1 LPDPAPRLSE
11 VLDAISGYA
20 HRIEALSPGKGTTLI
35 RAAAALLGTAG
46 LLILGIALAGGDFT
60 DALDDLVTLLLAVAV
75 VAALAG
81 WARERRSGAA
91 RAALD
96 EQRRGRMDE
105 RARALEEAARASGDR
120 GERLER
126 QLQEQREALR
136 HEQRLRLRI
145 ERARQAER
153 EWTRELREQVLRSY
167 RSSGGTSDVHELVLE
182 VATRL
187 SQAECGLLLS
197 KRDADGDGRLDLVCH
212 TGFRNDPADSSVA
225 QRFAERVLE
234 RDEIVR
240 EDAPGDGVSAADKE
254 IESLVAIPVY
264 MNDGFEGVVVCANRP
279 GGFEEL
285 DDDVLL
291 ALGDHAGAVLE
302 NHRLQGRVRSSYL
315 AVVGILADA
324 VENTGPFVDSHAI
337 AISQYV
343 DRVTRHLGFDPARRE
358 QLLFTGL
365 LRDVGK
371 LGISERVLLKPGR
384 LTPQERNVI
393 ELHPEIG
400 ARIVERVPG
409 LAGLAPGIR
418 HHHERWDGQGYPDG
432 LRGEEIPVEA
442 RVVALVDCF
451 SALISTRPYRQR
463 LTAQEACVEIGRCAG
478 SQFDP
483 EIAALFVEEVRHQPP
498 EPPYPEALP
507 AILPA
512 LASAEEALATG
523 RLGAASAAA
532 SDNVTLLHS
541 HRYLQ
546 EVAAREAERAARTR
560 QPFAVA
566 MIELSELSTINRR
579 ESYAAGDMALQAA
592 ARSLERTMAGEPA
605 TIGRYSGRR
614 LAVVLPGN
622 GNAGPAERRVQ
633 MVEQLE
639 RLERSGP
646 RMRVGVA
653 QWQPGDHGEDVFA
666 RARLV
671 LEATPEAT

>member
-1 LPDPAPRLSE
+1 M
-11 VLDAISGYA
+11 
-20 HRIEALSPGKGTTLI
+20 EALSPGRARTLA
-35 RAAAALLGTAG
+35 RLAAALLGAAG
-46 LLILGIALAGGDFT
+46 LLMLGIALGGGDLT
-60 DALDDLVTLLLAVAV
+60 DALDDLVTILLAVAV

-81 WARERRSGAA
+81 WAHERRSGAT

-105 RARALEEAARASGDR
+105 RVRALEEAARASDDQ
-120 GERLER
+120 GELLKR
-126 QLQEQREALR
+126 QLREQREALR
-136 HEQRLRLRI
+136 HEQRLRLRV

-153 EWTRELREQVLRSY
+153 EWARELREQVLRSY
-167 RSSGGTSDVHELVLE
+167 RSGGGTGDVHELVLE

-187 SQAECGLLLS
+187 SQAKCGLLLS

-212 TGFRNDPADSSVA
+212 SGFRNDPADSSVA

-240 EDAPGDGVSAADKE
+240 EDAPGDGVSAADRE
-254 IESLVAIPVY
+254 IDSLVAIPVY

-324 VENTGPFVDSHAI
+324 VEGTDPFVDSHSI
-337 AISQYV
+337 AVSHYV
-343 DRVTRHLGFDPARRE
+343 ERVARRLDFDPARRE
-358 QLLFTGL
+358 QLLFAGL

-384 LTPQERNVI
+384 LTPDERKVI

-432 LRGEEIPVEA
+432 LRGDEIPVEA

-451 SALISTRPYRQR
+451 SALISKRPYRQQ
-463 LTAQEACVEIGRCAG
+463 LTPTAACMEIERCAG

-483 EIAALFVEEVRHQPP
+483 EIAALFVEEVRHRPP
-498 EPPYPEALP
+498 EPSYTEPLP
-507 AILPA
+507 AGLPA
-512 LASAEEALATG
+512 LAPADEALGTA

-566 MIELSELSTINRR
+566 MVELSELSEINRR
-579 ESYAAGDMALQAA
+579 EGYAAGDVALQTA
-592 ARSLERTMAGEPA
+592 ARALERTLAGEPA
-605 TIGRYSGRR
+605 TVGRYSGRR
-614 LAVVLPGN
+614 LAVVLPGS
-622 GNAGPAERRVQ
+622 GHSDASRQGSRL
-633 MVEQLE
+633 VEE
-639 RLERSGP
+639 LERSGA
-646 RMRVGVA
+646 RVRVGLAV
-653 QWQPGDHGEDVFA
+653 WQHGEHGEDVLA
-666 RARLV
+666 RARLD
-671 LEATPEAT
+671 LEAAPAAT

>member
-1 LPDPAPRLSE
+1 M
-11 VLDAISGYA
+11 
-20 HRIEALSPGKGTTLI
+20 LI
-35 RAAAALLGTAG
+35 RVAAALLGTAG

-60 DALDDLVTLLLAVAV
+60 DALDDLVSILLAVAV

-81 WARERRSGAA
+81 WAHERRSGAA

-105 RARALEEAARASGDR
+105 RARALEEAARVS

-167 RSSGGTSDVHELVLE
+167 RTGGGTGDLHELVLE

-212 TGFRNDPADSSVA
+212 SGFRNDPADSSVA

-254 IESLVAIPVY
+254 IDSLVAIPVY

-315 AVVGILADA
+315 AVVGILSDA
-324 VENTGPFVDSHAI
+324 VENTDPFVDSHSI
-337 AISQYV
+337 AISHYV
-343 DRVTRHLGFDPARRE
+343 DRVTRRLDFDAARRE

-371 LGISERVLLKPGR
+371 LGISERVLLKPGP
-384 LTPQERNVI
+384 LTPDERNVI

-442 RVVALVDCF
+442 RLVALVDCF

-463 LTAQEACVEIGRCAG
+463 LTPEEACVEIERCAG

-483 EIAALFVEEVRHQPP
+483 EIAALFVEEVRHRPP

-512 LASAEEALATG
+512 LAPAEEALATG

-546 EVAAREAERAARTR
+546 EVAAREAERSARTR

-592 ARSLERTMAGEPA
+592 ARALERTMAGEPA

-614 LAVVLPGN
+614 LAVVLPGTAD
-622 GNAGPAERRVQ
+622 AGAAERGAQ

-639 RLERSGP
+639 HLERSGP
-646 RMRVGVA
+646 RVRVAVA

-666 RARLV
+666 RVRLA
-671 LEATPEAT
+671 LEATPAVT

>member
-1 LPDPAPRLSE
+1 M
-11 VLDAISGYA
+11 
-20 HRIEALSPGKGTTLI
+20 EALRPGRGRTLI
-35 RAAAALLGTAG
+35 RLAAALVGAAG
-46 LLILGIALAGGDFT
+46 LLALGIALAGGDLT
-60 DALDDLVTLLLAVAV
+60 DALDDLVTILLAVAV

-81 WARERRSGAA
+81 WAHERRSGAS

-105 RARALEEAARASGDR
+105 RARALEEAARASDDR
-120 GERLER
+120 GELLER
-126 QLQEQREALR
+126 RLREQREALR

-153 EWTRELREQVLRSY
+153 EWTRELREQVLRMY
-167 RSSGGTSDVHELVLE
+167 RSSGGTGDVHELVLE

-212 TGFRNDPADSSVA
+212 SGFRNDPADSSVA

-254 IESLVAIPVY
+254 IDSLVAVPVY

-324 VENTGPFVDSHAI
+324 VENTDPFVDSHAI
-337 AISQYV
+337 AVSHYL
-343 DRVTRHLGFDPARRE
+343 DRVARRLDFDPAGRE

-384 LTPQERNVI
+384 LTPDERNVI

-463 LTAQEACVEIGRCAG
+463 LTPEEACVEIERCAG

-483 EIAALFVEEVRHQPP
+483 EIAALFVEEVRREPP
-498 EPPYPEALP
+498 EPSYTGPLAAES
-507 AILPA
+507 PA
-512 LASAEEALATG
+512 LAPAEEALAAG

-546 EVAAREAERAARTR
+546 EVAAREAQRSARHGR
-560 QPFAVA
+560 PFAVA
-566 MIELSELSTINRR
+566 VVELSELSMINRR
-579 ESYAAGDMALQAA
+579 ESYAAGDMALQAV
-592 ARSLERTMAGEPA
+592 ARGLERTMAGEPA

-614 LAVVLPGN
+614 LAVVLPG
-622 GNAGPAERRVQ
+622 AGDTGAAARGAQ

-639 RLERSGP
+639 HLERAGP
-646 RMRVGVA
+646 RVRVGVA
-653 QWQPGDHGEDVFA
+653 HWQPGDHGEDVFA
-666 RARLV
+666 RARLA
-671 LEATPEAT
+671 LEATPAVT

>member
-1 LPDPAPRLSE
+1 MLVR
-11 VLDAISGYA
+11 V
-20 HRIEALSPGKGTTLI
+20 
-35 RAAAALLGTAG
+35 AAALLGTAG

-60 DALDDLVTLLLAVAV
+60 DALDDLVSILLAVAV

-81 WARERRSGAA
+81 WAHERRSGAA

-105 RARALEEAARASGDR
+105 RARALEEAARVS

-167 RSSGGTSDVHELVLE
+167 RTGGGTGDLHELVLE

-212 TGFRNDPADSSVA
+212 SGFRNDPADSSVA

-254 IESLVAIPVY
+254 IDSLVAIPVY

-315 AVVGILADA
+315 AVVGILSDA
-324 VENTGPFVDSHAI
+324 VENTDPFVDSHSI
-337 AISQYV
+337 AISHYV
-343 DRVTRHLGFDPARRE
+343 DRVTRRLDFDASRRE

-371 LGISERVLLKPGR
+371 LGISERVLLKPGP
-384 LTPQERNVI
+384 LTPDERNVI

-409 LAGLAPGIR
+409 LAGLALGIR

-463 LTAQEACVEIGRCAG
+463 LTPEEACVEIERCAG

-483 EIAALFVEEVRHQPP
+483 EIAALFV
-498 EPPYPEALP
+498 
-507 AILPA
+507 
-512 LASAEEALATG
+512 
-523 RLGAASAAA
+523 
-532 SDNVTLLHS
+532 
-541 HRYLQ
+541 
-546 EVAAREAERAARTR
+546 
-560 QPFAVA
+560 
-566 MIELSELSTINRR
+566 
-579 ESYAAGDMALQAA
+579 
-592 ARSLERTMAGEPA
+592 
-605 TIGRYSGRR
+605 
-614 LAVVLPGN
+614 
-622 GNAGPAERRVQ
+622 
-633 MVEQLE
+633 
-639 RLERSGP
+639 
-646 RMRVGVA
+646 
-653 QWQPGDHGEDVFA
+653 
-666 RARLV
+666 
-671 LEATPEAT
+671 

>member
-1 LPDPAPRLSE
+1 MRM
-11 VLDAISGYA
+11 
-20 HRIEALSPGKGTTLI
+20 EALSPGRGRWLI
-35 RAAAALLGTAG
+35 RVAVALVGAAG
-46 LLILGIALAGGDFT
+46 LLILGLSLAGGDLT
-60 DALDDLVTLLLAVAV
+60 DALDDLVTILLAVGV
-75 VAALAG
+75 LAALAG
-81 WARERRSGAA
+81 WAHEQRSGAA

-105 RARALEEAARASGDR
+105 RARELEDAARAGDAR
-120 GERLER
+120 AEHLER
-126 QLQEQREALR
+126 RLREQREALR
-136 HEQRLRLRI
+136 HEQQLRVRI

-153 EWTRELREQVLRSY
+153 EWTRELREQVVRMY
-167 RSSGGTSDVHELVLE
+167 RSSGSTDDVHELVLE

-187 SQAECGLLLS
+187 SQAERGLLLS
-197 KRDADGDGRLDLVCH
+197 KRDTDGDGQLDLVCH
-212 TGFRNDPADSSVA
+212 IGFHNDPAESSVA
-225 QRFAERVLE
+225 QRFAEWVLE

-240 EDAPGDGVSAADKE
+240 EDAPGDGGSAADEE
-254 IESLVAIPVY
+254 IDSLVAIPVY

-324 VENTGPFVDSHAI
+324 VENADPFVDSHAT
-337 AISQYV
+337 AVSHYV
-343 DRVTRHLGFDPARRE
+343 ERIGRRLGFDPAGRE

-371 LGISERVLLKPGR
+371 LGISEQILLKPGR
-384 LTPQERNVI
+384 LTPDERKLI

-409 LAGLAPGIR
+409 LAGLAAGIR

-432 LRGEEIPVEA
+432 LRGDEIPVEA
-442 RVVALVDCF
+442 RVVALADCF
-451 SALISTRPYRQR
+451 SALISTRTYRQR
-463 LTAQEACVEIGRCAG
+463 RTPEEACDEIARCAG

-483 EIAALFVEEVRHQPP
+483 EIAALFVEEVRRRPP
-498 EPPYPEALP
+498 EPSYTEPLAVGS
-507 AILPA
+507 PA
-512 LASAEEALATG
+512 LAAAEEALAMG

-546 EVAAREAERAARTR
+546 EAAAREAQRSARTGR
-560 QPFAVA
+560 PFAVA
-566 MIELSELSTINRR
+566 MVELSELSMINRR
-579 ESYAAGDMALQAA
+579 EGYAAGDMALQAV
-592 ARSLERTMAGEPA
+592 ARALESTMAAQPA

-614 LAVVLPGN
+614 LAVVLPA
-622 GNAGPAERRVQ
+622 AGHTGPPQRGAQ
-633 MVEQLE
+633 TVEQLE
-639 RLERSGP
+639 ELERAGP
-646 RMRVGVA
+646 RVRVGMA
-653 QWQPGDHGEDVFA
+653 HWQPGDQGEDVFA
-666 RARLV
+666 HARLA
-671 LEATPEAT
+671 LEAAPAVT

>member
-1 LPDPAPRLSE
+1 MEDVGPAR
-11 VLDAISGYA
+11 G
-20 HRIEALSPGKGTTLI
+20 RTLI
-35 RAAAALLGTAG
+35 RVAAALVGAAG
-46 LLILGIALAGGDFT
+46 LLVLGITLAGGDLT
-60 DALDDLVTLLLAVAV
+60 DALDDLVTILLAGAV

-81 WARERRSGAA
+81 WAQERRWGAT

-105 RARALEEAARASGDR
+105 RARALEEAGRASNDR
-120 GERLER
+120 CERVER
-126 QLQEQREALR
+126 QLRQQREALR

-167 RSSGGTSDVHELVLE
+167 RSGAGTGDLHDLVLE

-187 SQAECGLLLS
+187 CQAECGLLLS
-197 KRDADGDGRLDLVCH
+197 TRDADGDGRLDLVCH
-212 TGFRNDPADSSVA
+212 RGFRNDPAESSVA

-240 EDAPGDGVSAADKE
+240 EDAPGDGVSAADRE
-254 IESLVAIPVY
+254 IDSLVAIPVY

-285 DDDVLL
+285 DDDVLI

-302 NHRLQGRVRSSYL
+302 NHRLNGRVRSSYL

-324 VENTGPFVDSHAI
+324 VESTDLVVDPHSI
-337 AISQYV
+337 AVTNYAE
-343 DRVTRHLGFDPARRE
+343 RVAGRLELDPARRE
-358 QLLFTGL
+358 QLVFTGL

-384 LTPQERNVI
+384 LAPDERRIV

-409 LAGLAPGIR
+409 LAGIGPGIR

-451 SALISTRPYRQR
+451 SALISTRPYRER
-463 LTAQEACVEIGRCAG
+463 LTPEDACTEIERCAG
-478 SQFDP
+478 GQFDP
-483 EIAALFVEEVRHQPP
+483 EIAALFVEEVRRQPP
-498 EPPYPEALP
+498 EPAAAEAWPPALP
-507 AILPA
+507 G
-512 LASAEEALATG
+512 LATADEPLAAA
-523 RLGAASAAA
+523 RLGAAYAAA
-532 SDNVTLLHS
+532 SDTVTLLHS

-546 EVAAREAERAARTR
+546 EVAAREAHRSSRNQR
-560 QPFAVA
+560 PFTVA
-566 MIELSELSTINRR
+566 IVELSELAMINRR
-579 ESYAAGDMALQAA
+579 EGYAAGDMALQAA
-592 ARSLERTMAGEPA
+592 ARALERTLAGEPA

-614 LAVVLPGN
+614 LAVVLPGTDTT
-622 GNAGPAERRVQ
+622 ASERGVTL
-633 MVEQLE
+633 VEQLE
-639 RLERSGP
+639 QFERSGP
-646 RMRVGVA
+646 RVRVAVGH
-653 QWQPGDHGEDVFA
+653 WQPGDSGEDVFA
-666 RARLV
+666 RARLA
-671 LEATPEAT
+671 LAATPAAT

>member
-1 LPDPAPRLSE
+1 MGA
-11 VLDAISGYA
+11 
-20 HRIEALSPGKGTTLI
+20 
-35 RAAAALLGTAG
+35 AG
-46 LLILGIALAGGDFT
+46 LLVLGIALAGGDLA
-60 DALDDLVTLLLAVAV
+60 DALDDLATILLALAV

-81 WARERRSGAA
+81 WAHERRSGAM

-105 RARALEEAARASGDR
+105 RARALEEAARASDDR
-120 GERLER
+120 GERLDR
-126 QLQEQREALR
+126 QLREQREALR

-153 EWTRELREQVLRSY
+153 EWARELREQVLHSY
-167 RSSGGTSDVHELVLE
+167 RTGRGTGDLRELVLE

-187 SQAECGLLLS
+187 SQAELGLLLS

-212 TGFRNDPADSSVA
+212 RGFRNDPADSSVA

-240 EDAPGDGVSAADKE
+240 EDAPGDGVSAADGE
-254 IESLVAIPVY
+254 IDSLVAIPVY

-291 ALGDHAGAVLE
+291 ALGDHTGAVLE
-302 NHRLQGRVRSSYL
+302 NHRLHGRVRSSYL
-315 AVVGILADA
+315 AVVGILSDA
-324 VENTGPFVDSHAI
+324 VESTDLVVDPHSTALTH
-337 AISQYV
+337 YV
-343 DRVTRHLGFDPARRE
+343 ERVARRLELDPARRE

-371 LGISERVLLKPGR
+371 LGISERVLLKAGR
-384 LTPQERNVI
+384 LTPDERRVV

-409 LAGLAPGIR
+409 LAALAPGIR

-432 LRGEEIPVEA
+432 LRGDEIPVEA

-463 LTAQEACVEIGRCAG
+463 LTPADACAEIERCAG

-483 EIAALFVEEVRHQPP
+483 DIAALFVEEVRRQPP
-498 EPPYPEALP
+498 EPADSEALSAGPP
-507 AILPA
+507 AVAP
-512 LASAEEALATG
+512 AEEPLPTA

-532 SDNVTLLHS
+532 SDHVTLLHS

-546 EVAAREAERAARTR
+546 EVAAREANRSSRTR
-560 QPFAVA
+560 RPFSAA
-566 MIELSELSTINRR
+566 IIELSELAMINRR
-579 ESYAAGDMALQAA
+579 EGYAAGDMALQAA
-592 ARSLERTMAGEPA
+592 ARGLERTLAGEPA

-614 LAVVLPGN
+614 LAVVLPSDDATASERE
-622 GNAGPAERRVQ
+622 AGLV
-633 MVEQLE
+633 E
-639 RLERSGP
+639 RLEQLQRSGP
-646 RMRVGVA
+646 RIRVGVGH
-653 QWQPGDHGEDVFA
+653 WQPGDCGEDVFA
-666 RARLV
+666 RARLA
-671 LEATPEAT
+671 LEATPAAT

>member
-1 LPDPAPRLSE
+1 M
-11 VLDAISGYA
+11 
-20 HRIEALSPGKGTTLI
+20 LI
-35 RAAAALLGTAG
+35 RVAAALLGTAG

-60 DALDDLVTLLLAVAV
+60 DALDDLVSILLAVAV
-75 VAALAG
+75 VVALAG
-81 WARERRSGAA
+81 WAHERRSGAA

-105 RARALEEAARASGDR
+105 RARALEEAVRVSADR
-120 GERLER
+120 GELLER

-167 RSSGGTSDVHELVLE
+167 RTGGGTGDLHELVLE

-187 SQAECGLLLS
+187 SQAERGLLLS

-212 TGFRNDPADSSVA
+212 SGFRNDPADSSVA

-240 EDAPGDGVSAADKE
+240 EDAPGDGVSAADQE
-254 IESLVAIPVY
+254 IDSLVAIPVY

-291 ALGDHAGAVLE
+291 ALGDHAGTVLE

-324 VENTGPFVDSHAI
+324 VENTDPFVDSHAI
-337 AISQYV
+337 AISHYV
-343 DRVTRHLGFDPARRE
+343 DRVTRRLDFDPARRE

-371 LGISERVLLKPGR
+371 LGISEHVLLKPGR
-384 LTPQERNVI
+384 LTPEERNVV

-451 SALISTRPYRQR
+451 SALISTRPYRER
-463 LTAQEACVEIGRCAG
+463 VTPEEACVEIERCAG

-498 EPPYPEALP
+498 YPETLPPVLP
-507 AILPA
+507 APA
-512 LASAEEALATG
+512 RAEEALATG

-592 ARSLERTMAGEPA
+592 ARALEWTMAGDPA

-614 LAVVLPGN
+614 LAVVLPGT
-622 GNAGPAERRVQ
+622 GNAGAAERGAQ

-639 RLERSGP
+639 HLNRSGP
-646 RMRVGVA
+646 RVRLGVA

-666 RARLV
+666 RARLA
-671 LEATPEAT
+671 LEATPAVT

>member
-1 LPDPAPRLSE
+1 
-11 VLDAISGYA
+11 
-20 HRIEALSPGKGTTLI
+20 
-35 RAAAALLGTAG
+35 
-46 LLILGIALAGGDFT
+46 
-60 DALDDLVTLLLAVAV
+60 
-75 VAALAG
+75 
-81 WARERRSGAA
+81 
-91 RAALD
+91 
-96 EQRRGRMDE
+96 DE
-105 RARALEEAARASGDR
+105 RARALEQAARASDDR
-120 GERLER
+120 GELLER
-126 QLQEQREALR
+126 RLREQREALR
-136 HEQRLRLRI
+136 HEQRLRVRV

-153 EWTRELREQVLRSY
+153 EWTRELREQVLRTY
-167 RSSGGTSDVHELVLE
+167 RSGPGTGGLHELVLE

-187 SQAECGLLLS
+187 SQAERGLLLS

-212 TGFRNDPADSSVA
+212 SGFRNDPADSSVA

-240 EDAPGDGVSAADKE
+240 EDAPGDGVSAADGE
-254 IESLVAIPVY
+254 IDSLVAIPVY

-285 DDDVLL
+285 DDDVML
-291 ALGDHAGAVLE
+291 ALGDHAGSVLE

-324 VENTGPFVDSHAI
+324 VESTDLLVDSHSI
-337 AISQYV
+337 AVSHYV
-343 DRVTRHLGFDPARRE
+343 ERVARRLELDPARRE

-384 LTPQERNVI
+384 LTPDERRVI

-409 LAGLAPGIR
+409 LVGLAPGIR

-442 RVVALVDCF
+442 RVVALIDCF

-463 LTAQEACVEIGRCAG
+463 LTPAEACAEIERCAG

-483 EIAALFVEEVRHQPP
+483 EIAALFVEEVRRQPP
-498 EPPYPEALP
+498 EPAYTESLP
-507 AILPA
+507 AELLA
-512 LASAEEALATG
+512 LAPAEEALATA

-546 EVAAREAERAARTR
+546 EVAAREAERAARNR
-560 QPFAVA
+560 RPFAVA
-566 MIELSELSTINRR
+566 MIELSELSMINRR
-579 ESYAAGDMALQAA
+579 EGYAGGDMALQAA
-592 ARSLERTMAGEPA
+592 ARALERTMAGEPA

-614 LAVVLPGN
+614 LAVVLPGT
-622 GNAGPAERRVQ
+622 GDTTAPERGATL
-633 MVEQLE
+633 VEQLE
-639 RLERSGP
+639 QLERSGP
-646 RMRVGVA
+646 RVRVGVA
-653 QWQPGDHGEDVFA
+653 VWQPGDHGEDVFA
-666 RARLV
+666 RARLA
-671 LEATPEAT
+671 LEATPAVT

>member
-1 LPDPAPRLSE
+1 
-11 VLDAISGYA
+11 V
-20 HRIEALSPGKGTTLI
+20 LI
-35 RAAAALLGTAG
+35 RVAAALLGTAG

-60 DALDDLVTLLLAVAV
+60 DAVDDLVSILLAVAV
-75 VAALAG
+75 VAALAA
-81 WARERRSGAA
+81 WAHERRSGAA

-105 RARALEEAARASGDR
+105 RARVLEEAARVS

-167 RSSGGTSDVHELVLE
+167 RTGGGTGDLHELVLE

-187 SQAECGLLLS
+187 SQGECGLLLS

-212 TGFRNDPADSSVA
+212 RGFRNDPADSSVA

-254 IESLVAIPVY
+254 IDSLVAIPVY

-324 VENTGPFVDSHAI
+324 VENTDPFVDSHAI
-337 AISQYV
+337 AISHYV
-343 DRVTRHLGFDPARRE
+343 DRVTRRLDFDPARRE
-358 QLLFTGL
+358 QLLFAGL

-384 LTPQERNVI
+384 LTPEERNII

-451 SALISTRPYRQR
+451 SALISTRPYRER
-463 LTAQEACVEIGRCAG
+463 LTPEEACVEIERCAG

-483 EIAALFVEEVRHQPP
+483 EIAALFVEEVRQQPP
-498 EPPYPEALP
+498 EPPYQEALP
-507 AILPA
+507 AVLPA
-512 LASAEEALATG
+512 LAPAEEALATG

-546 EVAAREAERAARTR
+546 EVAAREAERAARTS

-566 MIELSELSTINRR
+566 MIELSDLSTINRR

-592 ARSLERTMAGEPA
+592 ARALERTMAGEPA

-614 LAVVLPGN
+614 LAVVLPGT
-622 GNAGPAERRVQ
+622 GNAGPAERGAQ
-633 MVEQLE
+633 IVEQLE
-639 RLERSGP
+639 QLERSGP
-646 RMRVGVA
+646 RVRVGVA

-671 LEATPEAT
+671 LEATPAVT

>member
-1 LPDPAPRLSE
+1 M
-11 VLDAISGYA
+11 DAV
-20 HRIEALSPGKGTTLI
+20 SPGRARTLI
-35 RAAAALLGTAG
+35 RVAAALVCAAG
-46 LLILGIALAGGDFT
+46 LLVLGIALGGGDLA
-60 DALDDLVTLLLAVAV
+60 DALDDLVTILLALAV

-81 WARERRSGAA
+81 WSHERRSGVV

-105 RARALEEAARASGDR
+105 RARALEEAGRASNDR
-120 GERLER
+120 CERVER
-126 QLQEQREALR
+126 QLREQREALR

-167 RSSGGTSDVHELVLE
+167 RSGAGTGDLHDLVLE

-187 SQAECGLLLS
+187 CQAECGLLLS
-197 KRDADGDGRLDLVCH
+197 TRDADGDGRLDLVCH
-212 TGFRNDPADSSVA
+212 RGFRNDPAESSVA

-240 EDAPGDGVSAADKE
+240 EDAPGDGVSAADRE
-254 IESLVAIPVY
+254 IDSLVAIPVY

-302 NHRLQGRVRSSYL
+302 NHRLNGRVRSSYL

-324 VENTGPFVDSHAI
+324 VESTDLVVDPHSTAVTNY
-337 AISQYV
+337 AE
-343 DRVTRHLGFDPARRE
+343 RVAGRLELDPARRE
-358 QLLFTGL
+358 QLVFTGL
-365 LRDVGK
+365 LRDIGK

-384 LTPQERNVI
+384 LTPDERRIV

-409 LAGLAPGIR
+409 LAGIGPGIR

-432 LRGEEIPVEA
+432 RRGEEIPVEA

-451 SALISTRPYRQR
+451 SALISTRPYRER
-463 LTAQEACVEIGRCAG
+463 LTPAEACTEIERCAG
-478 SQFDP
+478 GQFDP
-483 EIAALFVEEVRHQPP
+483 EIAALFVEEVRRQPP
-498 EPPYPEALP
+498 EPAAVEAWPPALP
-507 AILPA
+507 G
-512 LASAEEALATG
+512 LATADEPLAAA
-523 RLGAASAAA
+523 RHGAASAAA

-546 EVAAREAERAARTR
+546 EVAAREAHRSSRNQR
-560 QPFAVA
+560 PFTVA
-566 MIELSELSTINRR
+566 IVELSELAMINRR
-579 ESYAAGDMALQAA
+579 EGYAAGDMALQAA
-592 ARSLERTMAGEPA
+592 ARALERTLAGEPA

-614 LAVVLPGN
+614 LAVVLPGTDTTVS
-622 GNAGPAERRVQ
+622 ERGVTL
-633 MVEQLE
+633 VEQLE
-639 RLERSGP
+639 QFERSGP
-646 RMRVGVA
+646 RVRVAVGH
-653 QWQPGDHGEDVFA
+653 WQPGDSGEDVFA
-666 RARLV
+666 RARLA
-671 LEATPEAT
+671 LAATPAAT

>member
-1 LPDPAPRLSE
+1 M
-11 VLDAISGYA
+11 
-20 HRIEALSPGKGTTLI
+20 LI
-35 RAAAALLGTAG
+35 RVSAALLGAAG
-46 LLILGIALAGGDFT
+46 LLVLGIALGGGDLT
-60 DALDDLVTLLLAVAV
+60 DALDDLVTILLALAAV
-75 VAALAG
+75 VALVG
-81 WARERRSGAA
+81 WAHERRSATT

-96 EQRRGRMDE
+96 EQRRGRMYE
-105 RARALEEAARASGDR
+105 HTRALEKAAHANDER
-120 GERLER
+120 GELLKR
-126 QLQEQREALR
+126 QLREQREALR
-136 HEQRLRLRI
+136 HEQRLRVRV

-153 EWTRELREQVLRSY
+153 EWTRELREQVLRMY
-167 RSSGGTSDVHELVLE
+167 RSSGSTDDVHELVLE

-187 SQAECGLLLS
+187 SQAERGLLLS
-197 KRDADGDGRLDLVCH
+197 KRDTDGDGRLDLMCH
-212 TGFRNDPADSSVA
+212 TGFHNDPAESSVA

-240 EDAPGDGVSAADKE
+240 EDAPGGGGSAADEE
-254 IESLVAIPVY
+254 IDSLVALPVY

-302 NHRLQGRVRSSYL
+302 NHRLHGRVRSSYL

-324 VENTGPFVDSHAI
+324 VENADPFVDSHAT
-337 AISQYV
+337 AVSHYV
-343 DRVTRHLGFDPARRE
+343 ERIGRRLDFDPAGRE

-371 LGISERVLLKPGR
+371 LGISEQILLKPGR
-384 LTPQERNVI
+384 LTTDEQKLI

-432 LRGEEIPVEA
+432 LRGDEIPVEA

-451 SALISTRPYRQR
+451 SALISTRTYRQR
-463 LTAQEACVEIGRCAG
+463 RTPEEACGEIERCAG

-483 EIAALFVEEVRHQPP
+483 EIAALFVEEVRRQPP
-498 EPPYPEALP
+498 EPLYTEPLAVGS
-507 AILPA
+507 PA
-512 LASAEEALATG
+512 LAAAEEALAMG
-523 RLGAASAAA
+523 RLGAASVAA

-546 EVAAREAERAARTR
+546 EAAAREAQRSGRTGR
-560 QPFAVA
+560 PFAVA
-566 MIELSELSTINRR
+566 MVEVSELSMINRR
-579 ESYAAGDMALQAA
+579 EGYAAGDMALQAV
-592 ARSLERTMAGEPA
+592 ARALEGTMAAEPA

-614 LAVVLPGN
+614 LAVVLPAPGHT
-622 GNAGPAERRVQ
+622 GPPQ
-633 MVEQLE
+633 HSGQTVEQLE
-639 RLERSGP
+639 ELERAGP
-646 RMRVGVA
+646 RVRVGMA
-653 QWQPGDHGEDVFA
+653 HWQPGDQGEDVFA
-666 RARLV
+666 RARLA
-671 LEATPEAT
+671 LEASPAVT